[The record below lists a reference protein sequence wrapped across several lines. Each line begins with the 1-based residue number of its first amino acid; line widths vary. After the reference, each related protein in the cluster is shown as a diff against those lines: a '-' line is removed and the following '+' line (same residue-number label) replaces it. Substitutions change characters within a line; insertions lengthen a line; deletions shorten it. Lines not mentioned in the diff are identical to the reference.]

1 MESYARFH
9 DRNIKEIIPES
20 QSELLARILPVAIAV
35 KEGQEVDEGDL
46 TEFSYLVKIWRDREV
61 LWAQYP
67 AGLLACKTIGDLVE
81 YLYKRH
87 QAAMELE
94 RSGASRT
101 KSSRSSLRGLPS
113 MMALRSPRLSAV
125 QGGSSFQ

>member
-1 MESYARFH
+1 MESFARFH
-9 DRNIKEIIPES
+9 DRSIKEIIPES
-20 QSELLARILPVAIAV
+20 QSELLARILPVAIAI
-35 KEGQEVDEGDL
+35 KEGQEIEEGAL

-87 QAAMELE
+87 QSIEQE
-94 RSGASRT
+94 RGSAGARSYRMSARGRNSLLSMHSSGMGTVRE
-101 KSSRSSLRGLPS
+101 
-113 MMALRSPRLSAV
+113 
-125 QGGSSFQ
+125 GGSCAP